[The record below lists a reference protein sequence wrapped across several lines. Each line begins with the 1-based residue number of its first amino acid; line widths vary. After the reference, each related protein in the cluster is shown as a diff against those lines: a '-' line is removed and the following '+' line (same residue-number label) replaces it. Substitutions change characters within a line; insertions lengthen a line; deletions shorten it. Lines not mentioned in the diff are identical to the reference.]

1 MIMRSHSWI
10 RLGLLGLMNS
20 CQSANETALEQD
32 PTEAIQVQWFPSEAY
47 AFSDSAMA
55 LFKDGSV
62 RLDSGQ
68 WVELRLQ
75 FPTSGRYASEVVAS
89 ASAEGSELWIEDYV
103 DNPDGRT
110 YNITGALRIPKG
122 DSPATASVDGSP
134 LRADTLHP
142 MRIHSRK
149 NGIQLHKAT
158 FTLLRVHRASKRI
171 MTQSMEGSQW
181 ELVWSDEFE
190 TEMIDTS
197 KWTYD
202 LGNWGW
208 GNNELQYYT
217 EGREENARTENG
229 SLIIEAKK
237 NENDEAWTSARLTT
251 RGKVAFLYG
260 KIELRAKVPRLRGN
274 WAAGWTLGNAYVDE
288 LSWPYCGEID
298 ILESVGFEL
307 NDSTGDGI
315 AHATV
320 HTPAYYFKIGNQ
332 ISSVRPVADMAG
344 TWHTYAVEWTP
355 TEVRGYVDDEL
366 YYLYDKNA
374 NRREWPFDEPQNL
387 IMNLAMGGGWG
398 GALGMDPEMST
409 QIFELDYVRVY
420 EKIDP

>member
-1 MIMRSHSWI
+1 M
-10 RLGLLGLMNS
+10 
-20 CQSANETALEQD
+20 
-32 PTEAIQVQWFPSEAY
+32 QWFPTEAY

-55 LFKDGSV
+55 VSEDGSL

-75 FPTSGRYASEVVAS
+75 FPISGRYASEVVAS

-110 YNITGALRIPKG
+110 YNITGALRISNG
-122 DSPATASVDGSP
+122 DSLDTVSVDGSP

-149 NGIQLHKAT
+149 NGIQLHMST
-158 FTLLRVHRASKRI
+158 FTLLREHRASTRI

-181 ELVWSDEFE
+181 ALVWSDEFE
-190 TEMIDTS
+190 TEQIDTS

-217 EGREENARTENG
+217 ERRDENARTENG

-237 NENDEAWTSARLTT
+237 NENDETWTSARLTT

-260 KIELRAKVPRLRGN
+260 KIELRAKVPRQRGN

-344 TWHTYAVEWTP
+344 TWHTYSVKWTP

-366 YYLYDKNA
+366 YYLYDKSA
-374 NRREWPFDEPQNL
+374 NRREWPFDQPQNL
-387 IMNLAMGGGWG
+387 IVNLAMGGGWG

-420 EKIDP
+420 EKTDP

>member
-1 MIMRSHSWI
+1 
-10 RLGLLGLMNS
+10 
-20 CQSANETALEQD
+20 
-32 PTEAIQVQWFPSEAY
+32 
-47 AFSDSAMA
+47 
-55 LFKDGSV
+55 
-62 RLDSGQ
+62 
-68 WVELRLQ
+68 
-75 FPTSGRYASEVVAS
+75 
-89 ASAEGSELWIEDYV
+89 
-103 DNPDGRT
+103 
-110 YNITGALRIPKG
+110 
-122 DSPATASVDGSP
+122 
-134 LRADTLHP
+134 
-142 MRIHSRK
+142 
-149 NGIQLHKAT
+149 
-158 FTLLRVHRASKRI
+158 
-171 MTQSMEGSQW
+171 
-181 ELVWSDEFE
+181 
-190 TEMIDTS
+190 
-197 KWTYD
+197 
-202 LGNWGW
+202 
-208 GNNELQYYT
+208 
-217 EGREENARTENG
+217 
-229 SLIIEAKK
+229 
-237 NENDEAWTSARLTT
+237 
-251 RGKVAFLYG
+251 VAFLYG
-260 KIELRAKVPRLRGN
+260 KIELRAKVPRQRGN

-398 GALGMDPEMST
+398 GALGMDPEIST

-420 EKIDP
+420 EKTDP

>member
-1 MIMRSHSWI
+1 MRPHSWI
-10 RLGLLGLMNS
+10 GLGLLGLLNS
-20 CQSANETALEQD
+20 CQSANETAVKQD
-32 PTEAIQVQWFPSEAY
+32 LAGAIKVQWFPTEAY

-55 LFKDGSV
+55 VSEDGSL

-75 FPTSGRYASEVVAS
+75 FPISGRYASEVVAS

-110 YNITGALRIPKG
+110 YNITGALRISNG
-122 DSPATASVDGSP
+122 DSLDTVSVDGSP

-149 NGIQLHKAT
+149 NGIQLHMAT
-158 FTLLRVHRASKRI
+158 FTLLREHRASTRI

-181 ELVWSDEFE
+181 GLVWSDEFE
-190 TEMIDTS
+190 TEQIDTS

-217 EGREENARTENG
+217 ERRDENARTENG

-237 NENDEAWTSARLTT
+237 SENDETWTSARLTT

-260 KIELRAKVPRLRGN
+260 KIELRAKVPRQRGN
-274 WAAGWTLGNAYVDE
+274 WAAGWTLGNVYVDE

-344 TWHTYAVEWTP
+344 TWHTYSVEWTP

-366 YYLYDKNA
+366 YYLYDKSA
-374 NRREWPFDEPQNL
+374 NRREWPFDQPQNL
-387 IMNLAMGGGWG
+387 ILNLAMGGGWG

-420 EKIDP
+420 EKTDP

>member
-1 MIMRSHSWI
+1 MRSHSWI
-10 RLGLLGLMNS
+10 GLSLLGLLNS
-20 CQSANETALEQD
+20 CQSANETAVEQD
-32 PTEAIQVQWFPSEAY
+32 PAEATQVQWFPTEAY

-55 LFKDGSV
+55 LSVDGSV

-68 WVELRLQ
+68 WVEMRLQ

-110 YNITGALRIPKG
+110 YNVTGALRIPKG
-122 DSPATASVDGSP
+122 DSLNTVSVDGSP

-149 NGIQLHKAT
+149 NGIQLHMAT
-158 FTLLRVHRASKRI
+158 FTLLREHRSSKRI

-190 TEMIDTS
+190 TEQIDTS

-217 EGREENARTENG
+217 EGREENARTEKG

-237 NENDEAWTSARLTT
+237 NENDQLWTSARLTT

-260 KIELRAKVPRLRGN
+260 KIELKAKVPRQRGN
-274 WAAGWTLGNAYVDE
+274 WAAGWTLGNTYVDE

-332 ISSVRPVADMAG
+332 ISSVRPVADMAD

-355 TEVRGYVDDEL
+355 TEVRGYVDDKP

-387 IMNLAMGGGWG
+387 IINLAMGGGWG

>member
-1 MIMRSHSWI
+1 M
-10 RLGLLGLMNS
+10 
-20 CQSANETALEQD
+20 
-32 PTEAIQVQWFPSEAY
+32 QWFPTEAY

-55 LFKDGSV
+55 VSEDGSL

-75 FPTSGRYASEVVAS
+75 FPISGRYASEVVAS

-110 YNITGALRIPKG
+110 YNITGALRISNG
-122 DSPATASVDGSP
+122 DSLDTVSVDGSP

-149 NGIQLHKAT
+149 NGIQLHMST
-158 FTLLRVHRASKRI
+158 FTLLREHRDSKRI
-171 MTQSMEGSQW
+171 MTQSMVGSQW
-181 ELVWSDEFE
+181 ALVWSDEFE
-190 TEMIDTS
+190 TEQIDTS

-217 EGREENARTENG
+217 ERRDENARTENG

-237 NENDEAWTSARLTT
+237 NENDETWTSARLTT

-260 KIELRAKVPRLRGN
+260 KIELRAKVPRQRGN

-344 TWHTYAVEWTP
+344 TWHTYSVKWTP

-366 YYLYDKNA
+366 YYLYDKSA
-374 NRREWPFDEPQNL
+374 NRREWPFDQPQNL
-387 IMNLAMGGGWG
+387 IVNLAMGGGWG

-420 EKIDP
+420 EKTDP